1 MTYQNYI
8 SIDPNIRFG
17 KPCIKGTRISVFD
30 VLGWMGSGMTK
41 EEVIKDYPEI
51 TEDALHACLVYA
63 ATKER
68 QLEVA

>member
-1 MTYQNYI
+1 MSKIEIKNVYKI
-8 SIDPNIRFG
+8 FG
-17 KPCIKGTRISVFD
+17 NTPSE
-30 VLGWMGSGMTK
+30 VLPIVKRGATK

-51 TEDALHACLVYA
+51 TEEALHACLVYA